1 MDTSGFQAAT
11 VEAGIALF
19 MLVCFLCLRL
29 ARQKRSVLLLIWPV
43 LIYFC
48 GPTMTAMFADHPVLS
63 RYVFA
68 DAALAE
74 TLIMFAYVAGLYVAD
89 RALNLSGAIRA
100 SFSSPEIRS
109 LARSPIFL
117 LLYIPVAIVTVILQ
131 VKILHD
137 LGSALAGGQYAMEAA
152 AEGLISYWGFLAGLY
167 EVMFVFVVL
176 FLLSEQ
182 PSKLLNILVV
192 GLYVLAA
199 ALRVAGGTRLL
210 LIKELAVILIVFYM
224 RGKIKGGRLAVMAV
238 SVVILGSVVG
248 LLRSSGG
255 DLGYSFLGPLFGL
268 IMESGL
274 NALTFNI
281 AYHVQDSGFVADHVH
296 LLDTLEFIV
305 LSAVPSFLRFGVS
318 QADLDAISPYNVALA
333 YGFDTS
339 NPVGGMSG
347 FGTLCYLG
355 SYPFMAT
362 LALVAVLACLIRY
375 TPKGAWKHIILLVF
389 CINAIHFWRD
399 PLDIAVKDFVQDVV
413 CALVLLYVPNPKKSR
428 ASPPVPLAIAEAV
441 RVTPLPSKI
450 LT

>member
-11 VEAGIALF
+11 VEAGLALF

-29 ARQKRSVLLLIWPV
+29 AREKRSVLLLIWPV

-48 GPTMTAMFADHPVLS
+48 GPTMTAMFAEHPVLS

-68 DAALAE
+68 DAALSE

-89 RALNLSGAIRA
+89 RALNLSGAIRT
-100 SFSSPEIRS
+100 SFSSPEIRG
-109 LARSPIFL
+109 LARSPMFL
-117 LLYIPVAIVTVILQ
+117 FIYIPVAIATVFLQ
-131 VKILHD
+131 LKILRD
-137 LGSALAGGQYAMEAA
+137 LGSALTGGQYAMEAA
-152 AEGLISYWGFLAGLY
+152 AEGLIPYWGFLAGLY
-167 EVMFVFVVL
+167 EVLFVFVVL

-182 PSKLLNILVV
+182 RSKLLNFFVV

-224 RGKIKGGRLAVMAV
+224 RGKINGGRLAVMAV
-238 SVVILGSVVG
+238 SVVVLGSVVG
-248 LLRSSGG
+248 LLRSSGS

-281 AYHVQDSGFVADHVH
+281 AYHVQDSGFVADHAH
-296 LLDTLEFIV
+296 LWDTLEFIV
-305 LSAVPSFLRFGVS
+305 LSAVPSFLRFGVG
-318 QADLDAISPYNVALA
+318 QADLDALSPYSMALE

-339 NPVGGMSG
+339 DPVGGMSG

-355 SYPFMAT
+355 SYPFIAT
-362 LALVAVLACLIRY
+362 LALVAALAGLIKF

-399 PLDIAVKDFVQDVV
+399 PIDIAVKDFVQDVV
-413 CALVLLYVPNPKKSR
+413 CALVLLYIPNPGKSKATSP
-428 ASPPVPLAIAEAV
+428 ASLTTAELSA
-441 RVTPLPSKI
+441 
-450 LT
+450 

>member
-1 MDTSGFQAAT
+1 MDTSAFQAVT
-11 VEAGIALF
+11 VEVGLGLF
-19 MLVCFLCLRL
+19 MVVCFLCLQL
-29 ARQKRSVLLLIWPV
+29 ARHRRSVLLLIWPV

-48 GPTMTAMFADHPVLS
+48 GPTMTAMFSDNPVLS

-74 TLIMFAYVAGLYVAD
+74 TLIMFAYVAALYVAD
-89 RALNLSGAIRA
+89 RVLNLSEAIRA
-100 SFSSPEIRS
+100 SFSSPEIRR

-117 LLYIPVAIVTVILQ
+117 LIYIPVAIATVILQ
-131 VKILHD
+131 LKILHD

-152 AEGLISYWGFLAGLY
+152 AEGLIPYWGFLAGLY
-167 EVMFVFVVL
+167 EVLFVFVVL

-182 PSKLLNILVV
+182 PSKFLSVLVM

-199 ALRVAGGTRLL
+199 VLRVAGGTRLL

-224 RGKIKGGRLAVMAV
+224 RGKIKGRRLAVMAV
-238 SVVILGSVVG
+238 SVVLLGSAVG
-248 LLRSSGG
+248 LLRSSGS
-255 DLGYSFLGPLFGL
+255 DLTYSFLGPLYGL

-281 AYHVQDSGFVADHVH
+281 AYHVQDSGFVVDHAH

-305 LSAVPSFLRFGVS
+305 LSAVPSFLRFGVG
-318 QADLDAISPYNVALA
+318 QADLDAISPYTVAVA

-339 NPVGGMSG
+339 DPVGGMSG

-355 SYPFMAT
+355 SYPLVAT
-362 LALVAVLACLIRY
+362 LALVAALACLIKY

-399 PLDIAVKDFVQDVV
+399 PIDIAVKDFVQDVV
-413 CALVLLYVPNPKKSR
+413 CALALLYIPNPRKSQ
-428 ASPPVPLAIAEAV
+428 ATSAVPLATAELSA
-441 RVTPLPSKI
+441 
-450 LT
+450 